1 VDSNSEQFALKVPLQ
16 LKCSKCMSPA
26 SVKIH
31 LDATSVE
38 WTCENCGSEN
48 SGFFDPDVT
57 IGVLLLERSGHEIR
71 TERDYSMGIVM
82 AAMALDTELSR
93 LFGKWKEID
102 AIKAGLHFDRE
113 ECEKELRNFRTIDQ
127 KIEAVSYLLVRK
139 GIDEFVSTRP
149 KLADVISTGSKSI
162 RLGSLAKDFR
172 EHLFWPR
179 NKILHWGDVRH
190 SSEDAA
196 RCYSLADCGLRILRE
211 MDHERREYLS

>member
-1 VDSNSEQFALKVPLQ
+1 
-16 LKCSKCMSPA
+16 MRPA
-26 SVKIH
+26 STKIH

-93 LFGKWKEID
+93 LFGKWKEFD
-102 AIKAGLHFDRE
+102 AHRAGLPFDRE
-113 ECEKELRNFRTIDQ
+113 VCEKELRSFKTIDQ
-127 KIEAVSYLLVRK
+127 KIEAVSHLLVRK
-139 GIDEFVSTRP
+139 GIDEFVSTHQ
-149 KLADVISTGSKSI
+149 KLAEVISSGFKSI
-162 RLGSLAKDFR
+162 RLGSLAKDFQ

-179 NKILHWGDVRH
+179 NKLLHWGDVKH
-190 SSEDAA
+190 SEEDAA
-196 RCYSLADCGLRILRE
+196 RCYSLADCGLRILHE
-211 MDHERREYLS
+211 MDHERRECLS